1 MTSNGLFVC
10 TTCFGLTSAGKGM
23 QRCSCETYQAYP
35 GIDCPNGFH
44 LCDMC
49 AASVAGGLG
58 RYSWNVCEVCLKF
71 NRSLQSKYGVS
82 LPLGRHSIMNGV
94 SISMKASK
102 DEQDEGIEKLL
113 KFIEK
118 AQDLSDWGDLQARLL
133 FESVPMWKNES
144 LISLEK
150 WQEKFA
156 LSKVKATSRS
166 VTAFKRFLRIDD
178 LSILNVRDVSE

>member
-1 MTSNGLFVC
+1 
-10 TTCFGLTSAGKGM
+10 
-23 QRCSCETYQAYP
+23 
-35 GIDCPNGFH
+35 
-44 LCDMC
+44 
-49 AASVAGGLG
+49 
-58 RYSWNVCEVCLKF
+58 
-71 NRSLQSKYGVS
+71 
-82 LPLGRHSIMNGV
+82 MNGV

-144 LISLEK
+144 FISLEK

-166 VTAFKRFLRIDD
+166 VTAIKRFLRIDD